1 MTADH
6 VSEPEEYWLSRPAF
20 WLIGILFLLL
30 AFCQQP
36 TFERN
41 PELAMTRQRGYSAAV
56 EQLVKQK
63 CLLPKEVN
71 KAGREIITFTK
82 AAGCPSQ
89 AVFESYSNKTFLA
102 GDLLA
107 LVRQRWIIDR
117 AAATPQLE
125 RLRPSAHLIRFSA
138 EREAAWR
145 GLITYAAKH
154 QSPHSG
160 RLVWASTEG
169 GSPPRD
175 CPNRRIDGVISDQPG
190 EPRAFVS
197 LGTFVSCGSRVWQAV
212 ERIEVISETTGSAE
226 RTREPTLA
234 SVARRIEVGSEQVAD
249 ARIESSIWYEL
260 HKETQLVLEKHLER
274 AVTSGRSEKTI
285 RAAILLMDGRTGE
298 IRAAATHPVRP
309 SRADLGSWW
318 TKNWNFEQLPVG
330 STAKIPFA
338 VAISQA
344 NPSYLER
351 ISPPSLSGRASA
363 ICGKNANCLG
373 RLSNKNGTSF
383 TKFIAVSSN
392 SHALWLLDEARRG
405 KANGRDKAPG
415 WEDIFRQVAC
425 VEPGTGGPSLEQ
437 DYGCSGYLW
446 RTAKNAKLGSA
457 EPVLTLK
464 MDPNVSVDPYFNYY
478 INILGGLRSQWT
490 TANLAQAYAR
500 IFSNSAVNPRL
511 TARLRLEE
519 KEGKPRSIGL
529 SKSVWTNVLIG
540 MKQALQSGT
549 ASELCKSIPCEDGN
563 RVGQVRLYAKTGT
576 ATIGRDEDARMLVI
590 VAAKTRDGADP
601 ESWSAITDLKIIV
614 ITQRYENEKGSAAER
629 SNAIVLAQKLFK
641 NPTFRAWLQ

>member
-6 VSEPEEYWLSRPAF
+6 VNEPEEYWIRRPAF
-20 WLIGILFLLL
+20 WLVGILFFLL
-30 AFCQQP
+30 AFCHRP

-41 PELAMTRQRGYSAAV
+41 PELAMTAERGYSAAV

-63 CLLPKEVN
+63 CLLPKELDN
-71 KAGREIITFTK
+71 TGREIIVFTN

-89 AVFESYSNKTFLA
+89 AVFKSYSNKTFLA
-102 GDLLA
+102 GDMLA

-117 AAATPQLE
+117 AAAKPQLE
-125 RLRPSAHLIRFSA
+125 RLRPGAHLIRFSA
-138 EREAAWR
+138 EREASWR

-160 RLVWASTEG
+160 KVVWASAEG
-169 GSPPRD
+169 DSPPRD
-175 CPNRRIDGVISDQPG
+175 CPNRRVDGVISDKPG
-190 EPRAFVS
+190 G
-197 LGTFVSCGSRVWQAV
+197 LGAFVSCGSRVWQAV
-212 ERIEVISETTGSAE
+212 VWIEVISETTGSAE

-249 ARIESSIWYEL
+249 SRIESSIWYEL
-260 HKETQLVLEKHLER
+260 HRETQLALEKHLER
-274 AVTSGRSEKTI
+274 AVSSEKAI
-285 RAAILLMDGRTGE
+285 RAAILLMDGLTGE
-298 IRAAATHPVRP
+298 IRAAATHPLRH
-309 SRADLGSWW
+309 SQADGGSWW
-318 TKNWNFEQLPVG
+318 MKNWNFEQLPVG
-330 STAKIPFA
+330 STAKVPFA

-363 ICGKNANCLG
+363 ICGKNANCRG

-415 WEDIFRQVAC
+415 WEAIFRQVAC

-457 EPVLTLK
+457 EPVLALK

-490 TANLAQAYAR
+490 SANLAQAYAR

-511 TARLRLEE
+511 TAKSQREE
-519 KEGKPRSIGL
+519 KEDEPASIGL
-529 SKSVWTNVLIG
+529 SKPVWTNVRAG
-540 MKQALQSGT
+540 MKQALQFGT
-549 ASELCKSIPCEDGN
+549 ASDLCKSIPCEDVN
-563 RVGQVRLYAKTGT
+563 RVGRVRLYAKTGT
-576 ATIGRDEDARMLVI
+576 ASIGRDEDARMLVI

-641 NPTFRAWLQ
+641 NPRFRAWLQ